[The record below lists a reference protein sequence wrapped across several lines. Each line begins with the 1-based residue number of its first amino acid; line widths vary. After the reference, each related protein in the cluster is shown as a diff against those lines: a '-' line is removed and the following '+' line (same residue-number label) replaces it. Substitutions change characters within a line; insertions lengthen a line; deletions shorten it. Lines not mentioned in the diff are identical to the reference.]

1 MAEEIE
7 MRKLLRVAG
16 LILTCSWL
24 GVNPALAQSPT
35 AYVKGIL
42 NGVMAIQNNP
52 SLNHQERG
60 QKIRQIIRSNF
71 DFNDMA
77 RDVLGSTYN
86 RLSSGQRDEFINTF
100 QYLFQDSYTRM
111 VLNFLKNENIEY
123 GAASQQGGRAKVNT
137 VIKRPNENIPVTY
150 LVRTRGGWK
159 LYDVVV
165 DGVSILNT
173 YRSKFADVI
182 RTKGFS
188 YLIERMNE
196 QRRAIE

>member
-7 MRKLLRVAG
+7 MRKLLWLPVI
-16 LILTCSWL
+16 LI
-24 GVNPALAQSPT
+24 GVLLLASPALAQSPT
-35 AYVKGIL
+35 AYIRGIL
-42 NGVMAIQNNP
+42 NHVMTIQNNP

-60 QKIRQIIRSNF
+60 QEIRQIIRSNF
-71 DFNDMA
+71 DFNNMA
-77 RDVLGSTYN
+77 RDVLGPTYG
-86 RLSSGQRDEFINTF
+86 RLSSSQRNQFIGTF

-123 GAASQQGGRAKVNT
+123 GAASQQGGKAKVNT

-150 LVRTRGGWK
+150 LMRGSGRWK

-173 YRSKFADVI
+173 YRTKFSEVI
-182 RTKGFS
+182 RTKGFN

-196 QRRAIE
+196 QRRALE

>member
-1 MAEEIE
+1 MK
-7 MRKLLRVAG
+7 KLLWLGGV
-16 LILTCSWL
+16 ILACSCL

-42 NGVMAIQNNP
+42 NRVMAIQNNP
-52 SLNHQERG
+52 SLSHQERS
-60 QKIRQIIRSNF
+60 QEIRQIIRNNF

-77 RDVLGSTYN
+77 RDVLGSTYG

-111 VLNFLKNENIEY
+111 VINFLKNENIEY

-150 LVRTRGGWK
+150 LIRIRGGLK
-159 LYDVVV
+159 LYDVIV
-165 DGVSILNT
+165 DGVSILHT
-173 YRSKFADVI
+173 YRNKFSDVI